1 MRLTPFNSDT
11 VAAYLS
17 TVHGRPA
24 RAARISPLGGC
35 RQGDKGYGY
44 GVPLRVD
51 YELDGEPR
59 RAVLETVRPGA
70 FGHEH
75 MADRAQLLLWA
86 HRAFRTLPRH
96 VISLDVGA
104 VRENGEL
111 VPLGSAEELFLLT
124 EFADGREYAD
134 DLLRLRA
141 GGALSSL
148 DLARADALCDYLV
161 EIHRVAGP
169 QAGLYVR
176 RIRELVGHGECIFG
190 VADSYPEKDSA
201 ILEKIEARCLAWRW
215 KLKRRTQ
222 RLRQVHGDF
231 HPWNILFRDGAD
243 FTVLD
248 RSRGEWGEAADD
260 VTCLT
265 LNYLFFSLQRC
276 GRLEGDFERLWLRF
290 WERYLERSGDA
301 EILRVAAPFFAFRGL
316 VMANPVWYPA
326 LEQQTRE
333 RILRFV
339 LSVLDEERFD
349 PAKANTYCGA

>member
-11 VAAYLS
+11 VTAYLS

-24 RAARISPLGGC
+24 RAARISPLGGG

-134 DLLRLRA
+134 
-141 GGALSSL
+141 
-148 DLARADALCDYLV
+148 
-161 EIHRVAGP
+161 
-169 QAGLYVR
+169 
-176 RIRELVGHGECIFG
+176 
-190 VADSYPEKDSA
+190 
-201 ILEKIEARCLAWRW
+201 
-215 KLKRRTQ
+215 
-222 RLRQVHGDF
+222 
-231 HPWNILFRDGAD
+231 
-243 FTVLD
+243 
-248 RSRGEWGEAADD
+248 
-260 VTCLT
+260 
-265 LNYLFFSLQRC
+265 
-276 GRLEGDFERLWLRF
+276 
-290 WERYLERSGDA
+290 
-301 EILRVAAPFFAFRGL
+301 
-316 VMANPVWYPA
+316 
-326 LEQQTRE
+326 
-333 RILRFV
+333 
-339 LSVLDEERFD
+339 
-349 PAKANTYCGA
+349 